1 MAPDVCL
8 VIISI
13 ISIQNYLLSNS
24 FERKWAMLS
33 NDNGEKGRRFFD
45 RAAEIHRPTLHANH
59 KKKHS
64 VPRLANPG
72 DSPNLN
78 SQPHDPRLGFSA
90 WFCHSRHA
98 GSSAFPPYCSRCKMK
113 VKSRSVCQNCR
124 QRKYSCDGKRP
135 SCSQCI
141 ATKRDCPGYEA
152 VTFLPPK
159 TSGQQIISSGPLESP
174 ISREASLSLSGSS
187 TGCLILN
194 LSAFRWSTD
203 EEFFALVTEY
213 FTPYFNG
220 QEQYGRPKKHFSTLC
235 SPWLETVPLLLDT
248 SRSTTLLSVS
258 LRTLGYSIIAKGNR
272 DRRRS
277 QWDLCRAESYTK
289 AVHSLSNKI
298 AEDDGGCNESAAA
311 IMCLCLAEW
320 LVPTSREGWIA
331 HIRGI
336 GRMMEM
342 CGPES
347 FTGPIAHQLFIGFRP
362 LVILEACISRQDT
375 FLSSVEWQTIP
386 FAFHE
391 PSPLQTLLSHGSI
404 LPSVLR
410 RVQTTD
416 SLPLNERGPLCEGVI
431 AELINTLQELDN
443 ENVNHYDGGNACS
456 RAAETRKRAASH
468 KEGGS
473 SASRFTRF
481 GRPESWSV
489 GIDLLLVT
497 RLMGEGTTKAL
508 GAGLRAVGRFMAVEW
523 LVVRVKYRAVY
534 QTLNRNRVH
543 LRAIAEC
550 RA

>member
-1 MAPDVCL
+1 M
-8 VIISI
+8 SE
-13 ISIQNYLLSNS
+13 LSAKEI
-24 FERKWAMLS
+24 FE
-33 NDNGEKGRRFFD
+33 
-45 RAAEIHRPTLHANH
+45 
-59 KKKHS
+59 
-64 VPRLANPG
+64 
-72 DSPNLN
+72 
-78 SQPHDPRLGFSA
+78 
-90 WFCHSRHA
+90 
-98 GSSAFPPYCSRCKMK
+98 
-113 VKSRSVCQNCR
+113 
-124 QRKYSCDGKRP
+124 
-135 SCSQCI
+135 
-141 ATKRDCPGYEA
+141 

-159 TSGQQIISSGPLESP
+159 TSGQQIISSGPLENP

-213 FTPYFNG
+213 FTPDYNS
-220 QEQYGRPKKHFSTLC
+220 QERYGRPKQHFSTLC

-277 QWDLCRAESYTK
+277 QWDLYRAESYTK
-289 AVHSLSNKI
+289 AVHALSNKI

-347 FTGPIAHQLFIGFRP
+347 FTRPIAHQLFIGFRP

-404 LPSVLR
+404 LPSILR
-410 RVQTTD
+410 KVQTTD
-416 SLPLNERGPLCEGVI
+416 SLPLNERGPLCEGVL
-431 AELINTLQELDN
+431 AELINTLQELDKWERSLQATIN
-443 ENVNHYDGGNACS
+443 GPLCWPITSCPSLPRSSSAVAGSLWFYSLPVATAMTHLWAFRAVCFSQIAHLLASNPALFTDAIRICLNVSGIEDCHQQTVAFHRMVCQSMLYFKQGTLRYYG
-456 RAAETRKRAASH
+456 AASVTLPLRVTQM
-468 KEGGS
+468 
-473 SASRFTRF
+473 A
-481 GRPESWSV
+481 
-489 GIDLLLVT
+489 ICLLH
-497 RLMGEGTTKAL
+497 
-508 GAGLRAVGRFMAVEW
+508 AGV
-523 LVVRVKYRAVY
+523 
-534 QTLNRNRVH
+534 
-543 LRAIAEC
+543 
-550 RA
+550 

>member
-1 MAPDVCL
+1 M
-8 VIISI
+8 SK
-13 ISIQNYLLSNS
+13 LSAKEI
-24 FERKWAMLS
+24 FE
-33 NDNGEKGRRFFD
+33 
-45 RAAEIHRPTLHANH
+45 
-59 KKKHS
+59 
-64 VPRLANPG
+64 
-72 DSPNLN
+72 
-78 SQPHDPRLGFSA
+78 
-90 WFCHSRHA
+90 
-98 GSSAFPPYCSRCKMK
+98 
-113 VKSRSVCQNCR
+113 
-124 QRKYSCDGKRP
+124 
-135 SCSQCI
+135 
-141 ATKRDCPGYEA
+141 

-159 TSGQQIISSGPLESP
+159 TSGQHIISSSGPLESP

-213 FTPYFNG
+213 FTPDYNG
-220 QEQYGRPKKHFSTLC
+220 QEQYGRPRHHFSTLC

-248 SRSTTLLSVS
+248 SRSTTLLSVA

-272 DRRRS
+272 GHRRS
-277 QWDLCRAESYTK
+277 QWDVCRAESYTK

-347 FTGPIAHQLFIGFRP
+347 FIGPIAHQLFIGFRP

-375 FLSSVEWQTIP
+375 FLSSVEWRTIP

-404 LPSVLR
+404 LPSLLQ

-416 SLPLNERGPLCEGVI
+416 SLPLNERGPLYEGVL
-431 AELINTLQELDN
+431 AELINTLQKLGKWEQSLQSTINGPLYWPITTCPSPPRCNSAVEGSLWFYSLPVATAMTHLWAFRAVCFSQIAHLLSSDPTRFTDAMRTCL
-443 ENVNHYDGGNACS
+443 NVSGIEDCHRQTVAFHRMVCQSMLYFKQGTLRFYG
-456 RAAETRKRAASH
+456 AASVTLPLRVTQMAIYLLH
-468 KEGGS
+468 
-473 SASRFTRF
+473 SR
-481 GRPESWSV
+481 W
-489 GIDLLLVT
+489 
-497 RLMGEGTTKAL
+497 
-508 GAGLRAVGRFMAVEW
+508 
-523 LVVRVKYRAVY
+523 
-534 QTLNRNRVH
+534 
-543 LRAIAEC
+543 
-550 RA
+550 